1 MGHLT
6 DDMTRLVGEIK
17 AGHAARASFLKD
29 MGQEVAS
36 MREGFRR
43 TNEGRTR
50 DVTALRQGVATDLEG
65 AHRAWFGPSPADHR
79 AKAEAERRAREQAE
93 RERRA
98 KEKAAL
104 RAQEQEEAERR
115 ARAEAGRRAREQAER
130 ELRAQEEAARLRA
143 AAAKEAKGTEPKPK
157 GPATKKGPAKKK

>member
-50 DVTALRQGVATDLEG
+50 EVTALRQGVATDLEG
-65 AHRAWFGPSPADHR
+65 AHRAWFGPSPA
-79 AKAEAERRAREQAE
+79 RRQ
-93 RERRA
+93 
-98 KEKAAL
+98 
-104 RAQEQEEAERR
+104 
-115 ARAEAGRRAREQAER
+115 GRRTEQ
-130 ELRAQEEAARLRA
+130 QGSYPGFYQGMDG
-143 AAAKEAKGTEPKPK
+143 KEDQDGTLNR
-157 GPATKKGPAKKK
+157 

>member
-17 AGHAARASFLKD
+17 AGHAERVTFLKD

-43 TNEGRTR
+43 ANEGRAR
-50 DVTALRQGVATDLEG
+50 VVMALRQGVATDLEG

-98 KEKAAL
+98 QEKAAL

-115 ARAEAGRRAREQAER
+115 AREQAER
-130 ELRAQEEAARLRA
+130 ERRAQEEAARLRA